1 MYQNSAPFHVLNG
14 IYRVWV
20 TLTPPPPVSSTS
32 KKPSGGRVK
41 IMKIPIISLKKDF
54 LGNRFFSSCRRFQ
67 KPIFWVAVLDYP
79 VYVLQVT

>member
-20 TLTPPPPVSSTS
+20 TLIPPPVSSTS

-41 IMKIPIISLKKDF
+41 VTVKIQGTYAGFYRKICPKK
-54 LGNRFFSSCRRFQ
+54 
-67 KPIFWVAVLDYP
+67 
-79 VYVLQVT
+79 